1 MVENLVFHARTKH
14 IEVHHHYIR
23 EKVFEGEIEMVPTKT
38 KEQIAD
44 ILTKSLHKAKFEK
57 FRKARLPREKFAL
70 RGSVGMQGNL
80 LSIFHHARRYFLWRT
95 LELVI

>member
-1 MVENLVFHARTKH
+1 MENLVFHARTKH

-80 LSIFHHARRYFLWRT
+80 LSIFHRARRYFLRRT